1 MPKKDRCECDWCK
14 WNRERYP
21 DLRNDPNPGH
31 MGDEK
36 EGKEDES
43 SRAKQN

>member
-1 MPKKDRCECDWCK
+1 MAKTERCNCAWCDWL
-14 WNRERYP
+14 RIRYP
-21 DLRNDPNPGH
+21 DLKNDPNPGH

-36 EGKEDES
+36 EVKKDES